1 MKSALQVMKFGGT
14 SVGDASCILR
24 AAQIVAAGA
33 RAGKCVAV
41 VSAMSGVTNRL
52 IEAAKTAQCGNAK
65 AAITILEELAAKHE
79 STLAAVVKNEAERA
93 KVIEK
98 MKEVLAEGRRFC
110 EGTALLRELSP
121 RTLDAIS
128 SLGERLSAPL
138 VAAAVKETGL
148 SSEPLEA
155 SDLIVTDDFHGGA
168 DPLMKET
175 REKSQARIFPMLEK
189 GIVPIVTGFIGATRE
204 GELTTLG
211 RGGSDYSA
219 TILGAA
225 LDATEV
231 IIWTDV
237 EGVLTADPRLIGEAR
252 TIPNITYREAAE
264 LAFFGAKVLHPK
276 TLKPVVEAAIPVW
289 IRNSFDPEKAGTEI
303 TPKG

>member
-128 SLGERLSAPL
+128 SLGGEGNGALQRAAGGLRPDRHRRLPWGRGSADERDPGE
-138 VAAAVKETGL
+138 V
-148 SSEPLEA
+148 P
-155 SDLIVTDDFHGGA
+155 GA
-168 DPLMKET
+168 DFPHA
-175 REKSQARIFPMLEK
+175 RERDCSDCN
-189 GIVPIVTGFIGATRE
+189 GFHR
-204 GELTTLG
+204 
-211 RGGSDYSA
+211 
-219 TILGAA
+219 
-225 LDATEV
+225 
-231 IIWTDV
+231 
-237 EGVLTADPRLIGEAR
+237 
-252 TIPNITYREAAE
+252 
-264 LAFFGAKVLHPK
+264 
-276 TLKPVVEAAIPVW
+276 
-289 IRNSFDPEKAGTEI
+289 RNA
-303 TPKG
+303 